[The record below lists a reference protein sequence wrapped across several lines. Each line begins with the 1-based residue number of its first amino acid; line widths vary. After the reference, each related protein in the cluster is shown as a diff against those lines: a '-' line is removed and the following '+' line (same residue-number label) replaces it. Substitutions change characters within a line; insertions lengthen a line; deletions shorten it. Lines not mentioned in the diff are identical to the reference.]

1 MSKFLYLNVSIAA
14 LLLCVSSLAQ
24 AQDSGLVIEEIV
36 VSAQKREQA
45 LSDIGVAVDVVSG
58 DKLREAGANS
68 LIDIARFSPGLN
80 VQTPFGEYGYPLI
93 ALRGV
98 NTDGFIETLP
108 QSTGVYADGVY
119 ISQPPMQAFRLL
131 DLERVEVL
139 KGPQGTI
146 YGRNT
151 IAGAVN
157 FVAKRPTF
165 EPEGY
170 ATVGLGEYSRSS
182 LEAAYGG
189 PISDTVAG
197 RVAIKYL
204 RQTDSPL
211 TNINPNVGDGGEVDQ
226 FFARGSLLFKPNDD
240 VELLIQVHGG
250 RDDSDVWPFALIPA
264 GEDTDNDG
272 LPDQLC
278 DEFVR
283 GDIEAAAVNCLA
295 ADPFVS
301 GTSYNDTD
309 GDPYTIN
316 QNAIGSHNYRSTGIS
331 AELNWSFD
339 TMTLT
344 TVTGWDDFERRDF
357 LDEDAGPTVAL
368 DNVRQSDV
376 NQFSQEIRLVSDN
389 ETGPQWLA
397 GFYFSNDELEGS
409 PSFDSGGRQD
419 FSALETDTMGIFGQ
433 VEFPVR
439 DDLSLTVGGRWTDVE
454 RDFFYQT
461 NGFGAAPELLAGISS
476 NFSDSDYSA
485 RLALDWNVNNDT
497 LVYGSI
503 SRGFNAGTFNSQFLA
518 TAENTL
524 PTKSESMVAYEIGVK
539 STLAGGRAN
548 IEAAVYHYEF
558 SDPQVVAVE
567 PLSNI
572 SANFLINA
580 DDATLTGAE
589 LQFRALPT
597 DWLDFSL
604 GVAYID
610 SEYGSLITSVGG
622 TGTGSPFP
630 YDAPIFGSTAVQ
642 LAGNQF
648 PNHPELSINSSAR
661 VTFAVNDSWNFA
673 GNLDFLWEDDIP
685 RDLLGARA
693 LFTESHIDVDLR
705 LALQS
710 TDDMWD
716 AAIWVRN
723 LTDETYLAEA
733 YEVLGFGFFIAA
745 GNYNYPRTY
754 GIDLTRRF

>member
-1 MSKFLYLNVSIAA
+1 M
-14 LLLCVSSLAQ
+14 
-24 AQDSGLVIEEIV
+24 
-36 VSAQKREQA
+36 
-45 LSDIGVAVDVVSG
+45 
-58 DKLREAGANS
+58 
-68 LIDIARFSPGLN
+68 
-80 VQTPFGEYGYPLI
+80 
-93 ALRGV
+93 
-98 NTDGFIETLP
+98 
-108 QSTGVYADGVY
+108 
-119 ISQPPMQAFRLL
+119 
-131 DLERVEVL
+131 
-139 KGPQGTI
+139 
-146 YGRNT
+146 
-151 IAGAVN
+151 
-157 FVAKRPTF
+157 
-165 EPEGY
+165 
-170 ATVGLGEYSRSS
+170 
-182 LEAAYGG
+182 
-189 PISDTVAG
+189 
-197 RVAIKYL
+197 
-204 RQTDSPL
+204 
-211 TNINPNVGDGGEVDQ
+211 
-226 FFARGSLLFKPNDD
+226 
-240 VELLIQVHGG
+240 
-250 RDDSDVWPFALIPA
+250 
-264 GEDTDNDG
+264 
-272 LPDQLC
+272 
-278 DEFVR
+278 
-283 GDIEAAAVNCLA
+283 
-295 ADPFVS
+295 
-301 GTSYNDTD
+301 
-309 GDPYTIN
+309 
-316 QNAIGSHNYRSTGIS
+316 
-331 AELNWSFD
+331 
-339 TMTLT
+339 
-344 TVTGWDDFERRDF
+344 
-357 LDEDAGPTVAL
+357 
-368 DNVRQSDV
+368 
-376 NQFSQEIRLVSDN
+376 
-389 ETGPQWLA
+389 
-397 GFYFSNDELEGS
+397 
-409 PSFDSGGRQD
+409 
-419 FSALETDTMGIFGQ
+419 ETDTIGIFGQ

-485 RLALDWNVNNDT
+485 RLALDWHVNNDT

-518 TAENTL
+518 TVENTL
-524 PTKSESMVAYEIGVK
+524 PTNSESMVAYEVGVK

-548 IEAAVYHYEF
+548 FEAAVYHYEF

-589 LQFRALPT
+589 LQFRVLPT
-597 DWLDFSL
+597 DWLDFNL

-723 LTDETYLAEA
+723 LTDETYLTEA